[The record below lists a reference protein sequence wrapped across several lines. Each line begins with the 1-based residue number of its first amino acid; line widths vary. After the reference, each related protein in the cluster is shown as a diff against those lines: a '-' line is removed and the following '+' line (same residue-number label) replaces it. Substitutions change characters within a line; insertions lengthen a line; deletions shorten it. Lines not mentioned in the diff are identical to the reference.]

1 MMKKLKTIKWRN
13 VVLFLFV
20 MVGLLVLAQSFV
32 LPDMVGWD
40 VDRVKHYEAANDIDI
55 KYNNVYSDTVPYG
68 TVTNQE
74 RCEKTEECDVIL
86 TFSKG
91 KDVSSK
97 SDIEIETYLNQLI
110 EEERLKSNDIIYN
123 EPTYSTEVNSGYAI
137 VYDANPYEGVI
148 EITFSL
154 GPEIHVYEATMVAV
168 GDILL
173 HDTVYNDFRL
183 EGDTFD
189 FSPLFEDIKKYIEPA
204 DFAFANQET
213 NIGGTEVGLS
223 SYPNFN
229 SPYEIARD
237 LISTG
242 FNMFARSNNHTLDK
256 GEAGVIAA
264 QKNWETFEGIITAG
278 STDSQEKRDQI
289 PVIEKNDIKIALLS
303 YSYGFNGYQVPED
316 KPYLANEFDYN
327 QATID
332 IEKAK
337 SVSDVI
343 VVSMH
348 WGIEYSNVPSEAQLE
363 QAQWL
368 SDQGVHVILGT
379 HPHVLQPMACLTG
392 KDGNETLVAYSLGN
406 FISGQVGLERLVGG
420 IMKFDI
426 KKTTIGDDVQI
437 EISQPQFMPTYNYA
451 ENSASDYKLV
461 PLVDSSQAEYF
472 ETIKSLMENYSQKV
486 DVVDY
491 ITYNELE
498 E

>member
-189 FSPLFEDIKKYIEPA
+189 FSPLFEAIKKYIEPA

-289 PVIEKNDIKIALLS
+289 PVIDKNDIKIALLS

-348 WGIEYSNVPSEAQLE
+348 WGIEYSNVLSEAQLE

-379 HPHVLQPMACLTG
+379 HPHVLQPMARLTG

-472 ETIKSLMENYSQKV
+472 EAIKSLMENYSQKV

>member
-289 PVIEKNDIKIALLS
+289 PVIDKNDIKIALLS

-348 WGIEYSNVPSEAQLE
+348 WGIEYSNVLSEAQLE

-379 HPHVLQPMACLTG
+379 HPHVLQPMARLTG